1 MPRTKEQNKAI
12 REERKQSIMD
22 IALQLFAENGFENT
36 SIANIAKHARISQG
50 LVYSYFES
58 KDDLLYQI
66 LTSGMQK
73 IEADLSPEMT
83 MEDFLASADK
93 ILSHILENKQ
103 FFKLYNM
110 LSMQPKV
117 TQRLS
122 NLANEYNA
130 LINMMTLFQ
139 NKFGEAAM
147 QEMLLA
153 SIIFKGFSIVA
164 SFGDMQKV
172 YQVDTLK
179 NVVMDFLKER
189 YIINNNFSKNII
201 R

>member
-1 MPRTKEQNKAI
+1 MPRTKEQNRAI

-22 IALQLFAENGFENT
+22 SALQLFAENGFENT
-36 SIANIAKHARISQG
+36 SIENIAKHAAISQG

-73 IEADLSPEMT
+73 IEADLSPEIS
-83 MEDFLASADK
+83 MEDFLTSVDK
-93 ILSHILENKQ
+93 ILSHILDNKQ

-110 LSMQPKV
+110 LRMQPKV
-117 TQRLS
+117 TQRLG
-122 NLANEYNA
+122 NLANEYND
-130 LINMMTLFQ
+130 LINLMTLFQ
-139 NKFGEAAM
+139 NKFGETAM

-153 SIIFKGFSIVA
+153 SIIFKGFSIIA

-172 YQVDTLK
+172 YQVGTLK
-179 NVVMDFLKER
+179 NVVMDFFKER
-189 YIINNNFSKNII
+189 YVNSY
-201 R
+201 

>member
-1 MPRTKEQNKAI
+1 MPRTKEQNKVI
-12 REERKQSIMD
+12 RKERKQSIMD
-22 IALQLFAENGFENT
+22 TALQLFAENGFENT
-36 SIANIAKHARISQG
+36 SIANIAKHAGISQG

-66 LTSGMQK
+66 LSSGIQK
-73 IEADLSPEMT
+73 IEADLSPEMS
-83 MEDFLASADK
+83 MEDFLASVDK

-103 FFKLYNM
+103 FFKLYNI

-117 TQRLS
+117 TQRLG

-130 LINMMTLFQ
+130 PRNMMTLFQ

-153 SIIFKGFSIVA
+153 SIIFKGFSIIA
-164 SFGDMQKV
+164 SFSDMQKV
-172 YQVDTLK
+172 YQVDAIK

-189 YIINNNFSKNII
+189 YGNSY
-201 R
+201 